1 MASFGSRT
9 PDPVIIIVEP
19 FGGSTRQHNPNLPF
33 IFGDDAAV
41 TRGDGIFET
50 LLVAGGHVANFD
62 RHFARFTSSAK
73 RLGLPAPQLESW
85 KKASAEAVEA
95 WQATF
100 PGMSPGDVPPAK
112 CVWTYSRGRAATGLP
127 TAWITINPI
136 APEVLEQRES
146 GIAVM
151 TGPRGI
157 DPQADASVPWAM
169 SSAKTLNYATN
180 MAALRYAKS
189 QGFDDFIFTDSNPDN
204 PRVLEGATS
213 TVVIAKK
220 NGRLRTPSTGADVL
234 KGTTQ
239 AALFEAAQ
247 EAGWKVKEK
256 TIYLSDL
263 YNAES
268 VWLVS
273 SVRMGARV
281 TRLNDTVLPEPD
293 NAAEIQELITK
304 ALQA

>member
-41 TRGDGIFET
+41 TRGDGVFET
-50 LLVAGGHVANFD
+50 LLVADGHLANMQ
-62 RHFARFTSSAK
+62 RHFHRFTGSAQ
-73 RLGLPAPQLESW
+73 RLGLPAPKFENWQ
-85 KKASAEAVEA
+85 KASAEAVAA
-95 WQATF
+95 WGAKF
-100 PGMSPGDVPPAK
+100 PGLDSADVPPAK
-112 CVWTYSRGRAATGLP
+112 CVWTYSRGRASTGLP
-127 TAWITINPI
+127 TAWITVTAID
-136 APEVLEQRES
+136 PEVVHQRES
-146 GIAVM
+146 GISVM

-157 DPQADASVPWAM
+157 ETQADTSVPWAM
-169 SSAKTLNYATN
+169 TSAKTLNYATN
-180 MAALRYAKS
+180 MAALRYAKA
-189 QGFDDFIFTDSNPDN
+189 QGFDDFIFTDSSPEN

-220 NGRLRTPSTGADVL
+220 NGRLRTPATGADVL
-234 KGTTQ
+234 PGTTQ
-239 AALFEAAQ
+239 AALFEAAEQ
-247 EAGWKVKEK
+247 AGWKVKEK
-256 TIYLSDL
+256 PIYLSEL
-263 YNAES
+263 YKAES

-281 TRLNDTVLPEPD
+281 TRLNDTVLPEPK
-293 NAAEIQELITK
+293 NASEIQDLITQ